1 MQMEFEPTPQ
11 KQIKMGLKSYFKP
24 TPKLMRKLGD
34 GLLAMSTMVSSSAIM
49 TDHKWVAL
57 SSLLIGAIGKFMT
70 NLFSEE

>member
-1 MQMEFEPTPQ
+1 
-11 KQIKMGLKSYFKP
+11 MGLDLTPKKQPKTKFGFREYIKP

-34 GLLAMSTMVSSSAIM
+34 GLLAMSTMISSSAIM

-57 SSLLIGAIGKFMT
+57 SSLLVGAIGKFMT

>member
-1 MQMEFEPTPQ
+1 
-11 KQIKMGLKSYFKP
+11 
-24 TPKLMRKLGD
+24 
-34 GLLAMSTMVSSSAIM
+34 MSTMVSSSAIM